1 MPTLDLTTAKQI
13 FSGGAEVMSLWI
25 AGVKRWQKPA
35 TSILRLDA
43 QLALLDNFT
52 ITSSSADAI
61 GLSSSNTQRRV
72 ASWAVSLKAGDVVNF
87 AYTCAAPLHCRTS
100 ATSDVFRS
108 TDAVV
113 AGVAASTPAS
123 VSFTLT
129 KDAPYFGFVF
139 GSGAVTSSLSVT
151 GFTITRP

>member
-13 FSGGAEVMSLWI
+13 FSGGAEVRSLWI

-35 TSILRLDA
+35 TSLLRLDA
-43 QLALLDNFT
+43 QPVLLSNFT

-100 ATSDVFRS
+100 AG
-108 TDAVV
+108 TDLLIGTDTVI
-113 AGVAASTPAS
+113 AGVAASTPTS

-129 KDAPYFGFVF
+129 KDAPYFGFLF